1 LTNSYNQ
8 GGLISVMA
16 LNGLYILITA
26 HGLEYPDFY
35 NKLYA
40 LLEPSIF
47 VAKHRARFFEVCFC
61 FYFYFIFVVRLLKLF
76 QDAAF
81 LTFASSYVTMCIIC
95 LL

>member
-1 LTNSYNQ
+1 LTSSYNV

-16 LNGLYILITA
+16 LNGLFILITS

-47 VAKHRARFFEVCFC
+47 VSKHRARFFEV
-61 FYFYFIFVVRLLKLF
+61 
-76 QDAAF
+76 AF
-81 LTFASSYVTMCIIC
+81 LVASSCVRPNDGLIFLKHQLLIKHYSCIK
-95 LL
+95 